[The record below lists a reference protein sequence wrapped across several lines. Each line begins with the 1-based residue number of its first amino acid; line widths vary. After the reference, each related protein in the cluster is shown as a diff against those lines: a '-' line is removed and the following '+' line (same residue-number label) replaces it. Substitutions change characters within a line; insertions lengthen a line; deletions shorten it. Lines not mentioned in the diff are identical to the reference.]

1 MSEMKF
7 YRYEAREYAS
17 LDVDGEFVSPIIPNP
32 KLELS
37 KYRLIKETPKG
48 YWIGLESFH
57 SDIWKKWV
65 SKTSRKRFAYPSK
78 EEALAAYIKRTEKRV
93 KILKR
98 QIRSCEITLG
108 FAESLVNKLEI
119 QK

>member
-1 MSEMKF
+1 MIF
-7 YRYEAREYAS
+7 YRYEAREYA
-17 LDVDGEFVSPIIPNP
+17 DIDRDGEFVSPTIPNP

-37 KYRLIKETPKG
+37 KYRLIHETSKG
-48 YWIGLESFH
+48 YWIGLEGFH
-57 SDIWKKWV
+57 SDVWKKWV

-98 QIRSCEITLG
+98 QIWSSEISLG
-108 FAESLVNKLEI
+108 FAKSLVNKLEI
-119 QK
+119 QNK